1 MPTVPLHGARGT
13 CATMLSAQGYPLRL
27 IADILGQ
34 ADIRVT
40 AEHYERSDRWQ
51 RTEAIR
57 QVSAVFELG

>member
-1 MPTVPLHGARGT
+1 
-13 CATMLSAQGYPLRL
+13 MLSAQGYPLRL

-51 RTEAIR
+51 RRGDPAGQRRVRTRVGIFGGGVA
-57 QVSAVFELG
+57 